1 VRLSA
6 WDVAGA
12 SVEETLRTRAA
23 VSLERLGRLGQL
35 GSLPLVVEAARDG
48 GDASAAVLAHA
59 RERES
64 LGFASGEVAAELLGL
79 GRVLERRGERRAREA
94 LDRALLVL
102 FESVTGDLAE
112 RARRDP
118 LTGLLNHQAFHAA
131 VAAETARARRYR
143 GRVALVAFDL
153 DGFKRTNDT
162 EGHPEGD
169 RLLRAFAA
177 ALARTIRESDRAGRL
192 GGDEFAALLLQADS
206 RAVHAFLDRLTR
218 RLPRGV
224 STSAGAA
231 FLNEVAGPPE
241 QLFELADRR
250 LYADKAA
257 RAAAA

>member
-1 VRLSA
+1 M
-6 WDVAGA
+6 AGA
-12 SVEETLRTRAA
+12 TVEETLRTGAA
-23 VSLERLGRLGQL
+23 ASLERLGRLGQL
-35 GSLPLVVEAARDG
+35 GSLPLVVEAVRES
-48 GDASAAVLAHA
+48 GDASAVVLAHA
-59 RERES
+59 REREGF
-64 LGFASGEVAAELLGL
+64 GFATGEVAAELLGL
-79 GRVLERRGERRAREA
+79 GRVLERRGETRAREA
-94 LDRALLVL
+94 LDVALLVL
-102 FESVTGDLAE
+102 FESVTDDLAE

-131 VAAETARARRYR
+131 VAEETTRARRYR

-162 EGHPEGD
+162 EGHQEGD

-177 ALARTIRESDRAGRL
+177 ALARTIRGSDRAGRL

-231 FLNEVAGPPE
+231 FLTEVTGPPE

-257 RAAAA
+257 RSAAA

>member
-1 VRLSA
+1 VRLTA
-6 WDVAGA
+6 WDVAGDG
-12 SVEETLRTRAA
+12 VEETLRSGLGT
-23 VSLERLGRLGQL
+23 SLERLGRLGQL
-35 GSLPLVVEAARDG
+35 GSLPLVVEAVRDG

-64 LGFASGEVAAELLGL
+64 LGFAPAEVVSELLTL
-79 GRVLERRGERRAREA
+79 GRVLEGRGERAARQA
-94 LDRALLVL
+94 LDRALVVL
-102 FESVTGDLAE
+102 FESVTGDLTE

-131 VAAETARARRYR
+131 VAEETARARRYR
-143 GRVALVAFDL
+143 GHVALVAFDL
-153 DGFKRTNDT
+153 DGVKATNDA
-162 EGHPEGD
+162 EGHAEGD

-177 ALARTIRESDRAGRL
+177 ALARTVRQSDRAGRL